1 MNKLRKS
8 ISFLLAVTL
17 TFFQPIV
24 PLKAADVLN
33 SDFDQIHA
41 IGTRLLSDIK
51 PEKTLYGLGDV
62 DFNNLYIGESIPA
75 YISQNT
81 GFTKTD
87 LKYYPILENGNWV
100 ATLTCYKI
108 SGVWNGQISTSFVSD
123 LPSISANDN
132 IALIFD
138 NSNTYLLKNSA
149 IQKIAGFETIEKRV
163 KLSDSPAAI
172 STLAVHKLVNKKH
185 INIDSF
191 TNNIQMYSNSTTQ
204 KYLCIPLIKQQE
216 SMSCSLASL
225 ESMCKHFGKNY
236 TQSTLC
242 NLYPVPGE
250 VTLHSGATLFQLL
263 HICSAA
269 SLTSTYTPISSFSF
283 SLLKSNINSN
293 KPMIAACTATAG
305 SVGNSGHAVAIRGYT
320 EYINSPTAIGS
331 FAFMDP
337 WDGTYR
343 AGTVSNSNVYDFYI
357 LRENGSYSYQIQEVL
372 AVGE

>member
-1 MNKLRKS
+1 
-8 ISFLLAVTL
+8 
-17 TFFQPIV
+17 
-24 PLKAADVLN
+24 
-33 SDFDQIHA
+33 
-41 IGTRLLSDIK
+41 
-51 PEKTLYGLGDV
+51 
-62 DFNNLYIGESIPA
+62 
-75 YISQNT
+75 
-81 GFTKTD
+81 
-87 LKYYPILENGNWV
+87 
-100 ATLTCYKI
+100 
-108 SGVWNGQISTSFVSD
+108 
-123 LPSISANDN
+123 
-132 IALIFD
+132 
-138 NSNTYLLKNSA
+138 
-149 IQKIAGFETIEKRV
+149 
-163 KLSDSPAAI
+163 
-172 STLAVHKLVNKKH
+172 
-185 INIDSF
+185 
-191 TNNIQMYSNSTTQ
+191 MYSNSTTQ

-225 ESMCKHFGKNY
+225 ESICKHFGKNY